1 MKSILDETHDP
12 NAQSW
17 VESANAPDCDFP
29 IQNLPFGVF
38 SLRSSGLKSIRKV
51 GVAVGV
57 AIGDRIL
64 DLDGMQSEG
73 LLVEDMVG
81 DADATAKLTGLT
93 LRLAA
98 KTCASDLL
106 NALMSLGTA
115 PRRALRQ
122 RLHALLRRDA
132 PAAMRQAVSRHLV
145 PQADVDMSVAAS
157 VGDYTDF
164 YASIFH
170 ATNVGKLFRPDSPLL
185 PNYKYIPIGYHGR
198 ASSLVPTGTPIRRPS
213 GQTREGEADPK
224 YGPTKALDYEL
235 ELGFF
240 ASSGNKLGETIP
252 ISEAEEHI
260 FGVCLVNDW
269 SARDIQ
275 AWEYQP
281 LGPFL
286 GKSFATT
293 LSPWVVTME
302 ALAPFRTPAFA
313 RPAGDPAPLP
323 YLADPSNQENG
334 GLDLWLEVSL
344 QSPRMREAG
353 IAPFVL
359 GRSNFRDMYWTMA
372 QMLAHHASNGCN
384 LRPGDLLASGTVSG
398 ADKTARGCLLELT
411 SRGKEPVT
419 LPTGEQRKFLEDGD
433 EVVIRGFCEREG
445 FRRIGLGSCRGTI
458 LPASAS

>member
-1 MKSILDETHDP
+1 MKIRLDETHDP
-12 NAQSW
+12 EAQSW
-17 VESANAPDCDFP
+17 VESANVAGADFP

-38 SLRSSGLKSIRKV
+38 RRGDANADARV
-51 GVAVGV
+51 GM

-64 DLDGMQSEG
+64 DIAGVQGEG
-73 LLVEDMVG
+73 LLAEERV
-81 DADATAKLTGLT
+81 
-93 LRLAA
+93 RLAA
-98 KTCASDLL
+98 KACTSNSL
-106 NALMSLGTA
+106 NSLMALGTG

-122 RLHALLRRDA
+122 RLHAVLRKDA
-132 PAAMRQAVSRHLV
+132 PAGDRMASARHLV
-145 PQADVDMSVAAS
+145 PQTDVRMLLPAT

-170 ATNVGKLFRPDSPLL
+170 ATNVGRLFRPDNPLL

-198 ASSLVPTGTPIRRPS
+198 ASSLVVTGTTVRRPS
-213 GQTREGEADPK
+213 GQTRDGDADPRI
-224 YGPTKALDYEL
+224 GPTKALDYEL

-240 ASSGNKLGETIP
+240 VSAGNSLGKSIP
-252 ISEAEEHI
+252 IAEAEENL
-260 FGVCLVNDW
+260 FGICLLNDW

-286 GKSFATT
+286 AKSFLTS

-302 ALAPFRTPAFA
+302 ALAPFRTAAFGRA
-313 RPAGDPAPLP
+313 EGDPAPLP
-323 YLADPSNQENG
+323 YLFDAGDREQG

-344 QSPRMREAG
+344 LSARMRESG
-353 IAPFVL
+353 VAPVVL

-372 QMLAHHASNGCN
+372 QMLTHHASNGCN

-411 SRGKEPVT
+411 SRGKDPVP

-433 EVVIRGFCEREG
+433 EVILRGFAERDG
-445 FRRIGLGSCRGTI
+445 FRSLGLGTCRGTI
-458 LPASAS
+458 LPAFRS